1 MILFLLKRITAF
13 CKSKEYGLLTGMN
26 ALLEFNANGPRE
38 RPARCRNVRQIKM
51 DNWSGPVRNRL
62 VKEGI
67 CKSGD
72 ALSVSISMTRQK
84 ETRIMA

>member
-1 MILFLLKRITAF
+1 MK
-13 CKSKEYGLLTGMN
+13 

-38 RPARCRNVRQIKM
+38 RPVRSRNVRQIAK
-51 DNWSGPVRNRL
+51 NEHWSGPVWNRL
-62 VKEGI
+62 IEEGT

-72 ALSVSISMTRQK
+72 ALSVSISMIRQK